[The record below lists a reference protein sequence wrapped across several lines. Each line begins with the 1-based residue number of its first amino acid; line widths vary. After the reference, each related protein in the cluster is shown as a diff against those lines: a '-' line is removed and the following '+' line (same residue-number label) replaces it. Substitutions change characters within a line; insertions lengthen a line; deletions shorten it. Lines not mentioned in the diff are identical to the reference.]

1 MDNIAVEIDNILD
14 SADSYRDKS
23 NFKEAISQYEAAIR
37 LAFEH
42 YGPAH
47 PAYSTLL
54 ANAAIVYEDQGE
66 YAKAVEILQT
76 AETALAKSYGII
88 SLNNL
93 ELNLADT
100 NEQLATISTNIGM

>member
-1 MDNIAVEIDNILD
+1 M
-14 SADSYRDKS
+14 
-23 NFKEAISQYEAAIR
+23 
-37 LAFEH
+37 AFDH

-54 ANAAIVYEDQGE
+54 ANAALVYEDQGE

-76 AETALAKSYGII
+76 AETALVKSYGII

-100 NEQLATISTNIGM
+100 NEQLATISTNIGIDTYIIQYSFSGLFDSIVKFFFFLFFHSKSSNLFYI